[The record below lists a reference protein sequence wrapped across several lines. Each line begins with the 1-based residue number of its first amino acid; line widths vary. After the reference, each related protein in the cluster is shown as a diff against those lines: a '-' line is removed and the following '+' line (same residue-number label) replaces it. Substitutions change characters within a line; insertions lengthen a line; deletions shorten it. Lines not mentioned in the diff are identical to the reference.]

1 MPVEIVALVLAAA
14 CMHAAWNALLKS
26 SRDISLDTALIACT
40 AALMAGCI
48 LPFVPVPAAASWPW
62 LAASFLVQLG
72 YYRLLAL
79 AYAHG
84 DLSFAYPL
92 MRGMAPPLVAIV
104 GSFVLNDQASPWLW
118 AGIAAI
124 SLGVITIGGMS
135 TPLAR
140 APTRGS
146 VFALANA
153 AVIAAY
159 TLIDGIGAR
168 LAGNALSYGLWLF
181 FLIGLPIAP
190 LLAWRRGR
198 TLGAHLRSY
207 GGRAMLSGA
216 LSIAV
221 YLTVLW
227 AMTLAPIAAVAA
239 LRETSVIFA
248 ALIGTLWL
256 KEPFGRNRVA
266 GACLVA
272 LGVGLLRA

>member
-26 SRDISLDTALIACT
+26 SRDISLDTALIACA
-40 AALMAGCI
+40 AALIAGCL
-48 LPFVPVPAAASWPW
+48 LPFVPLPAPASWPY
-62 LAASFLVQLG
+62 LAISCLVQLA

-79 AYAHG
+79 AYRHG

-92 MRGMAPPLVAIV
+92 MRGMAPPLVALV
-104 GSFVLNDQASPWLW
+104 GMFVLSDQVSPWLW
-118 AGIAAI
+118 AGIASI
-124 SLGVITIGGMS
+124 SLGVLTIGG
-135 TPLAR
+135 TRALIAR
-140 APTRGS
+140 APPRAT

-190 LLAWRRGR
+190 LVVWRRGHV
-198 TLGAHLRSY
+198 LGAHLQQHALR
-207 GGRAMLSGA
+207 GLLSGA
-216 LSIAV
+216 LSVTV
-221 YLTVLW
+221 YLAVLW

-239 LRETSVIFA
+239 LRETAVIFA